1 MRLPAA
7 ERRQQLL
14 QSAISVF
21 AEHGYHSA
29 SMNDVAE
36 RAGVTKPVLYQHF
49 SSKRELFSE
58 ILIEIGKQLLT
69 RIEKA
74 TAEAAGPRQQIENG
88 FHAYFTFVA
97 SETDA
102 FRVLFGAGARRD
114 PEFAEYSRQTEATIA
129 HAIADLIVV
138 NGEKAEHAD
147 ILAHGIVGMTESA
160 SRFWLANQ
168 REPDVEVVAE
178 KLAQLAWSGLRMV
191 RNPNDS

>member
-7 ERRQQLL
+7 ERREQLL
-14 QSAISVF
+14 HSAISVF
-21 AEHGYHSA
+21 AEHGFHAA

-58 ILIEIGKQLLT
+58 ILVEIGKQLLT

-74 TAEAAGPRQQIENG
+74 TAEASGPRQQIENG

-97 SETDA
+97 SETEA

-114 PEFAEYSRQTEATIA
+114 PEFAEYSRQTESTIA

-138 NGEKAEHAD
+138 NGEKAEQAD

-160 SRFWLANQ
+160 SRYWLANN
-168 REPDVEVVAE
+168 REPNVEVVAE
-178 KLAQLAWSGLRMV
+178 KLSQLVWSGLRMV
-191 RNPNDS
+191 RNPTET